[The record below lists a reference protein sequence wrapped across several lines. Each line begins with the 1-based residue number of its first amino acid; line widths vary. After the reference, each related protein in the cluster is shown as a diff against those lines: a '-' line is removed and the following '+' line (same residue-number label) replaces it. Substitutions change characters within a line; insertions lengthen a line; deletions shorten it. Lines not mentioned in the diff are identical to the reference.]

1 MAAATQGWANW
12 SNSARPAPR
21 NIAAS
26 RSTRQITEAGPK
38 TPSRSPNASTRT
50 LFSWASNASRLTA
63 SIVMPKSD
71 CFSVHFPPR
80 SSRVPERY
88 SLAAA
93 QCGIRTSPNPSSPTN
108 AKTVVGHVSK
118 PNRIPSAYRDGQK
131 PEYNGCPPVYTRFAG
146 WLLHAKEFF
155 AMCDYSLHSV
165 RTRPA
170 KIGDK
175 LVTRDFGTGTR
186 GFASVADLN
195 IAVCLLPG
203 TELAFAG
210 EVTYA
215 DWNVRSLIKAR
226 LAVRKGTHHQTAI
239 FRQINKETMT
249 HHDALEFP
257 DGQVVLLTRLSVGQ
271 EATILQLPAKAR
283 SVEEVKS
290 QARARI
296 PAQTN

>member
-1 MAAATQGWANW
+1 VAAA
-12 SNSARPAPR
+12 
-21 NIAAS
+21 
-26 RSTRQITEAGPK
+26 
-38 TPSRSPNASTRT
+38 
-50 LFSWASNASRLTA
+50 
-63 SIVMPKSD
+63 
-71 CFSVHFPPR
+71 C
-80 SSRVPERY
+80 
-88 SLAAA
+88 
-93 QCGIRTSPNPSSPTN
+93 
-108 AKTVVGHVSK
+108 
-118 PNRIPSAYRDGQK
+118 
-131 PEYNGCPPVYTRFAG
+131 
-146 WLLHAKEFF
+146 KEFF

-203 TELAFAG
+203 TELAFAS

-226 LAVRKGTHHQTAI
+226 LAVRKETHYQTAI

-257 DGQVVLLTRLSVGQ
+257 DGQVVLLTRLSQGQ
-271 EATILQLPAKAR
+271 EATVLQLPAGPRTADEAR
-283 SVEEVKS
+283 KQERLPIV
-290 QARARI
+290 A
-296 PAQTN
+296 